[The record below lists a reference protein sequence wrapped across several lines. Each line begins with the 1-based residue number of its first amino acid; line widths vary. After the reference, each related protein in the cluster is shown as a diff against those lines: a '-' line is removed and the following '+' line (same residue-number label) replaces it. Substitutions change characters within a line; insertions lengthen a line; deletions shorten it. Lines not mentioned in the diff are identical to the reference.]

1 MLKHY
6 LIKTKLQDFILTE
19 WYVNL
24 SILVLD
30 VSLYNCFI
38 LTMWKKINKKRKH
51 LLLVGA
57 FVLLKFGRLGKII
70 RKN

>member
-38 LTMWKKINKKRKH
+38 LTMWKKINKKKKA
-51 LLLVGA
+51 LT
-57 FVLLKFGRLGKII
+57 FGRCFCFAQIYSSWSVE
-70 RKN
+70 